1 MADPTVYQSNYT
13 QAQIDSVPGLSLWIS
28 QKERWDKVGTSV
40 PNPGGR
46 GAGSHV
52 IDYANSGIS
61 DQINNAVANPADF
74 VKTALTQNLVQ
85 SAFQSQFGFNYGE
98 NPRNSLSYITID
110 PDIIKSQVS
119 YLQQNAPN
127 LLPQIQTDANASFQQ
142 EANYANS
149 TGDSGIFGGIAAF
162 FDNNLLSAVMI
173 IVAIV
178 APEVIP
184 ALGALVT
191 GDTAAAAAI
200 MDAGASAA
208 AAGTSVASAVAAAV
222 PVDTSVTAL
231 TAIGQ
236 ASVAAASTAIA
247 GGNLTQIAESAALA
261 GGSSVAG
268 GEISNAVTPT
278 VGNVAGAG
286 ITGAATGAGVAA
298 ITGQDIGS
306 AALTGAL
313 KGAASSEVKDLT
325 SSPTTAT
332 ISGGSNVI
340 PVEGMPGSY
349 INPLG
354 QSTDSAGNILSTSDS
369 GVNATAPVYPTTAE
383 ADAAR
388 ATVPAGTD
396 PEAATSLPYQGLNL
410 ASNAQVTGVDTST
423 GKTVVQITQPSPGQA
438 DTNIVYYATYPAGD
452 PGNASDSKP
461 IMYSIDAG
469 DPGNIYGVRID
480 LKGPPTFDQS
490 GNLNAIPAESPI
502 KTSSSDTLSKYIS
515 DTYGIGSGAPT
526 STSTPV
532 VDSAPNIGPIPS
544 EFSPSG
550 FVNSSGTPINQDGSQ
565 YVAPVVTTP
574 VTEAAPVEVAP
585 VAPVDTTSV
594 APVAPVVAEETPVVT
609 QEPPDTKTSIVP
621 NIGPIPSE
629 FSPTKF
635 VDSSGAPVN
644 QDGSPY
650 VAPVET
656 APAVQPAPSP
666 VAESTPVP
674 AVEPTPTPV
683 ASVETTPVAPV
694 ETAPIVDSTPAP
706 VVPVETAPVVEAT
719 PPPVAPVVA
728 EPVAPVDTT
737 SVETAPVI
745 APNIGPIPSEF
756 SPTKFI
762 DSSGNPINQDGS
774 PYVAPAE
781 TVPVVEAAPIE
792 KTPIETVPAVT
803 EPVVPVEAAPVEPVV
818 TEPAVTEPVA
828 TSEPIASV
836 TPVETAPVTAV
847 EDKPDVATNIYGTT
861 PTVDTT
867 TTIAPNIGPI
877 PSEFSPTGF
886 IDSVGNPIN
895 QDGSLYVENLS
906 TTAPVVETTTTPIV
920 SEPAPDSSPTPEPA
934 PALAPVV
941 PIETTPIEIAPTPV
955 VPAETAPVVPVETAP
970 IENVAPVATEAAPV
984 VTQEPTDTTG
994 GTYGSI
1000 PTPDAT
1006 TNIIP
1011 DIGPIP
1017 SEYSPTKFIDSSGNP
1032 VNEDGS
1038 IYVASPVV
1046 TAPIAPVDTAPAPAP
1061 ELTPTPAPAPEL
1073 TPVPVTPVETS
1084 PVVTQGPADTTDTA
1098 GGTYGTTP
1106 IPDTTTVTSPADTA
1120 VDSTAVDVPS
1130 LVTPV
1135 QATPVTEQPVI
1146 DTTVTEPFVSDTTAS
1161 TAPTTGDTTD
1171 TMGGTYGF
1179 IPPDTT
1185 TVISPP
1191 DIGAIESA
1199 FSPSG
1204 FVNSSGTPVNK
1215 DGSIY
1220 VAAAPVTDT
1229 PVASVDTVAPLAPIE
1244 PEGGTYTAEPTP
1256 SSGGGGTYTVT
1267 PSEDTT
1273 TKTADIVDTGPSIGS
1288 YTGDTTPESTKID
1301 PTNPLIKTPKEEDSA
1316 STTTI
1321 TPGSSGVGFKIPTI
1335 PGSVQSSPGSSA
1347 LLAALGASLAPDK
1360 ELGDVESTTGGKKKL
1375 VWNEASLR
1383 NLQDA
1388 LGI

>member
-28 QKERWDKVGTSV
+28 QKERWNKVGTSV

-85 SAFQSQFGFNYGE
+85 SSFQSQFGFNYGE

-119 YLQQNAPN
+119 YLQKNAPN
-127 LLPQIQTDANASFQQ
+127 LLPQIQTDANASFQR
-142 EANYANS
+142 EANYASS

-200 MDAGASAA
+200 MEAGASAA

-222 PVDTSVTAL
+222 PVETSVAAL

-247 GGNLTQIAESAALA
+247 GGDLGQIAESAALA

-268 GEISNAVTPT
+268 GEISKAVTPT

-313 KGAASSEVKDLT
+313 KGAVSSEVKGLT

-354 QSTDSAGNILSTSDS
+354 QPTDSAGNILSAFDS

-388 ATVPAGTD
+388 ATAPASKD
-396 PEAATSLPYQGLNL
+396 PEAATSLPYQGLDL
-410 ASNAQVTGVDTST
+410 ASNAKVTGVDTST
-423 GKTVVQITQPSPGQA
+423 GQTVVQITQPSPGQA
-438 DTNIVYYATYPAGD
+438 DTNIVYYATYEAGD

-461 IMYSIDAG
+461 VTYTVSSEE
-469 DPGNIYGVRID
+469 PGNPSKTDIV
-480 LKGPPTFDQS
+480 LKEAPIFDKS
-490 GNLNAIPAESPI
+490 GNVSNAPTTATESVV
-502 KTSSSDTLSKYIS
+502 KTSTEDPLTKYVR
-515 DTYGIGSGAPT
+515 DTYGIGAGTST

-532 VDSAPNIGPIPS
+532 VP
-544 EFSPSG
+544 
-550 FVNSSGTPINQDGSQ
+550 
-565 YVAPVVTTP
+565 
-574 VTEAAPVEVAP
+574 
-585 VAPVDTTSV
+585 
-594 APVAPVVAEETPVVT
+594 
-609 QEPPDTKTSIVP
+609 
-621 NIGPIPSE
+621 
-629 FSPTKF
+629 
-635 VDSSGAPVN
+635 
-644 QDGSPY
+644 
-650 VAPVET
+650 
-656 APAVQPAPSP
+656 
-666 VAESTPVP
+666 
-674 AVEPTPTPV
+674 
-683 ASVETTPVAPV
+683 VETTP
-694 ETAPIVDSTPAP
+694 
-706 VVPVETAPVVEAT
+706 
-719 PPPVAPVVA
+719 
-728 EPVAPVDTT
+728 
-737 SVETAPVI
+737 
-745 APNIGPIPSEF
+745 
-756 SPTKFI
+756 
-762 DSSGNPINQDGS
+762 
-774 PYVAPAE
+774 
-781 TVPVVEAAPIE
+781 
-792 KTPIETVPAVT
+792 
-803 EPVVPVEAAPVEPVV
+803 
-818 TEPAVTEPVA
+818 
-828 TSEPIASV
+828 
-836 TPVETAPVTAV
+836 
-847 EDKPDVATNIYGTT
+847 
-861 PTVDTT
+861 
-867 TTIAPNIGPI
+867 
-877 PSEFSPTGF
+877 
-886 IDSVGNPIN
+886 
-895 QDGSLYVENLS
+895 
-906 TTAPVVETTTTPIV
+906 
-920 SEPAPDSSPTPEPA
+920 
-934 PALAPVV
+934 
-941 PIETTPIEIAPTPV
+941 
-955 VPAETAPVVPVETAP
+955 
-970 IENVAPVATEAAPV
+970 APVATETAPV

-1000 PTPDAT
+1000 PTPDST
-1006 TNIIP
+1006 TNIAP

-1017 SEYSPTKFIDSSGNP
+1017 SEYSPTKFVNSSGIP

-1046 TAPIAPVDTAPAPAP
+1046 TSPVVETTPVTETTPASVVDT
-1061 ELTPTPAPAPEL
+1061 TPAL
-1073 TPVPVTPVETS
+1073 VVSVGTS

-1106 IPDTTTVTSPADTA
+1106 A
-1120 VDSTAVDVPS
+1120 
-1130 LVTPV
+1130 
-1135 QATPVTEQPVI
+1135 
-1146 DTTVTEPFVSDTTAS
+1146 
-1161 TAPTTGDTTD
+1161 
-1171 TMGGTYGF
+1171 
-1179 IPPDTT
+1179 PDTT

-1191 DIGAIESA
+1191 DIEAIESA

-1256 SSGGGGTYTVT
+1256 SSGGGTYTGSGGGGTYTVT
-1267 PSEDTT
+1267 PSEG
-1273 TKTADIVDTGPSIGS
+1273 V
-1288 YTGDTTPESTKID
+1288 YTGDKTPESTKID
-1301 PTNPLIKTPKEEDSA
+1301 PTTPLIKTPKEEDST

-1321 TPGSSGVGFKIPTI
+1321 TPGSPGVGFNIPTI
-1335 PGSVQSSPGSSA
+1335 PGSVKSSPGSSA